1 MANTNPKVVSIFN
14 DDGTASQYT
23 RVSARIPE
31 FLKKYGPDQGF
42 RVRSEIVDYL
52 DVSEGRKTFLMG
64 LIEKGLLP
72 NERVEDVLNDK
83 RYVFKAK
90 LQDQE
95 GNVVAEATAVKHV
108 WREKDFETGETAA
121 LQRLLA
127 RVGFGGDVFDID
139 EINDMEDQKLIYQI
153 GGPGDT
159 QKVNAKPKAEAI
171 SQQDTPPPESD
182 TKTTEAKASVENK
195 ESDAKAKSAPA
206 NDKSIQGQGKRAEVS
221 KVQPAQLK
229 MLESQARIKGVEC
242 PNVETIEQF
251 QQELARIRALPLPE

>member
-23 RVSARIPE
+23 RVSVRIPE
-31 FLKKYGPDQGF
+31 FLKEYGPSKGF

-52 DVSEGRKTFLMG
+52 DVSEGRKAFLMG

-72 NERVEDVLNDK
+72 NERVEEVLNDK
-83 RYVFKAK
+83 RYVFKAQ

-95 GNVVAEATAVKHV
+95 GNVVAEATAVKRV

-139 EINDMEDQKLIYQI
+139 EINDMEDQKLSYQI

-159 QKVNAKPKAEAI
+159 QKVTAEPKAETI
-171 SQQDTPPPESD
+171 SQQATPPPDSD
-182 TKTTEAKASVENK
+182 TKPTEAKASVENK
-195 ESDAKAKSAPA
+195 KSDAKAKSAPA
-206 NDKSIQGQGKRAEVS
+206 NDKSKQGQGKRAEVS

-242 PNVETIEQF
+242 PNIETIEQF

>member
-52 DVSEGRKTFLMG
+52 DVSEGRKAFLMG

-72 NERVEDVLNDK
+72 NERVEEVLNDK
-83 RYVFKAK
+83 RYVFKAQ

-95 GNVVAEATAVKHV
+95 GNVVAEATAVKRV

-139 EINDMEDQKLIYQI
+139 EINDMEDQKLIYQV
-153 GGPGDT
+153 GEPGDT
-159 QKVNAKPKAEAI
+159 SSAIDEPKVDANPQQAKPEAER
-171 SQQDTPPPESD
+171 E
-182 TKTTEAKASVENK
+182 TKTTEVKASVEDK
-195 ESDAKAKSAPA
+195 KPDAKQKSAPA
-206 NDKSIQGQGKRAEVS
+206 NDKSKQGQGKRAEVT